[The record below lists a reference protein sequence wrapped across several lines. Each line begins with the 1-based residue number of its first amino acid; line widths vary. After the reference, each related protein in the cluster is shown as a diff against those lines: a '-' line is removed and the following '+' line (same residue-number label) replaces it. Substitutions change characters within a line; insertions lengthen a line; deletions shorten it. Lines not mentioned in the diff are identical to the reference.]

1 MSFYWVRFRRHNRDD
16 LGGDRAQEPACPPLI
31 LGMASWADI
40 FRDLRRQVRELKQ
53 EEVVSC
59 PRGAISGFVFCQQD
73 VGRLR
78 EPCLLLP
85 LWNSETGPQQLH
97 LARAPECC
105 AGGERQRKGLAS
117 GSPGS
122 SRHIFS
128 QLCPASAKFGGALS
142 CLQSWH
148 IVFFKNFRLQKHC
161 EMVELFF
168 LPFHRWEN

>member
-59 PRGAISGFVFCQQD
+59 PRGAISGFVFRQQD

-78 EPCLLLP
+78 EPRLLLP

-117 GSPGS
+117 GSQAPLATSFPSCVQPLLSLGVLYLVCKVGILYF
-122 SRHIFS
+122 SRIS
-128 QLCPASAKFGGALS
+128 DYKST
-142 CLQSWH
+142 
-148 IVFFKNFRLQKHC
+148 V
-161 EMVELFF
+161 
-168 LPFHRWEN
+168 RW